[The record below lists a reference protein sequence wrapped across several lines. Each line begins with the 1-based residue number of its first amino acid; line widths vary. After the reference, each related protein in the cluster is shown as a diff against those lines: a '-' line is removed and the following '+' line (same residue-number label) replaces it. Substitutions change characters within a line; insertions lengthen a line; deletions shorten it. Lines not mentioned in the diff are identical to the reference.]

1 MAKRVRLIP
10 DVYLWLESH
19 QNIATPEVIVSAVLG
34 APASMREQ
42 YKTHRFS
49 ITLLRKVGSSRKKIL
64 IRVEETDVEFVVLVI
79 HAEEW

>member
-19 QNIATPEVIVSAVLG
+19 ASIASSEVIISAVLG
-34 APASMREQ
+34 APANMREH
-42 YKTHRFS
+42 YGARRFA

-64 IRVEETDVEFVVLVI
+64 IRVEETEVEFVVLVVR
-79 HAEEW
+79 AEEW